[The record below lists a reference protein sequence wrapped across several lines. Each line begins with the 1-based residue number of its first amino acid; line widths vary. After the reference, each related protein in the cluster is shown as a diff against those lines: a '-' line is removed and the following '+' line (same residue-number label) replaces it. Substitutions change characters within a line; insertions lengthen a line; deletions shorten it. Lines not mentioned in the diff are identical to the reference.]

1 MKHRLIMITSLVLFS
16 LVISCTIL
24 TKPFGY
30 SDPRDGVPNERVL
43 IEGAH
48 IVSEGAY
55 FRFWI
60 MNNLTWALNVTI
72 NNADIL
78 LIPSKSSIDYNVVAP
93 QVSVPYQKVT
103 YIFKISNT
111 WDGEESVYSEID
123 YPVLVLDSGFT
134 QIFDLIAPILIA
146 VGIVLTAIV
155 FVMVVRRKRA
165 RSLHVEDTQRV
176 FDEFIYLLLQFEC
189 CWAR

>member
-123 YPVLVLDSGFT
+123 YPVLVLDTGFT

-176 FDEFIYLLLQFEC
+176 FDEFIYLLLQF
-189 CWAR
+189 